1 MDYGKKTEENKCTCE
16 HITVCTRDVC
26 DCNPYC
32 ENNKALLEQHKAA
45 TPRFKKFI
53 TISPRPTS
61 DSMEKQLTGW
71 KIELNKLA
79 KASKLLLIVAELN
92 SSAQLH
98 FHGVAIPK
106 DLFKF
111 NRIMRRISTWDN
123 SKQHSAFKDG
133 YHYLFKDVDYTR
145 ECIDHDPIIINKV
158 ECEQEMH

>member
-1 MDYGKKTEENKCTCE
+1 MDYGKKTEENKCICE
-16 HITVCTRDVC
+16 HINVC
-26 DCNPYC
+26 DRDLCDCETYC
-32 ENNKALLEQHKAA
+32 KKYKNLLMSHKAA

-61 DSMEKQLTGW
+61 DSMSKQLEGW

-79 KASKLLLIVAELN
+79 KSSKLLLIVAELN
-92 SSAQLH
+92 ASSQLH

-123 SKQHSAFKDG
+123 SKQHGSFKGG

-145 ECIDHDPIIINKV
+145 ECIDHDPIIINKD
-158 ECEQEMH
+158 ECE